1 MTVQK
6 SQERR
11 RMIVTMQAMKLPLT
25 NSQNRYVR
33 MAVILKKRWKNEA
46 TGCLQIH

>member
-11 RMIVTMQAMKLPLT
+11 RMIVTMQAMKLLLK

-33 MAVILKKRWKNEA
+33 TAVTLKKRWKNEA
-46 TGCLQIH
+46 TGCLQSH